1 LPHFAAKEISGKPG
15 GSHTTPST
23 CISNRPENRLAFIG
37 AFMHHSGRA
46 GAVRGSN
53 SKNALHKATETVC
66 MSNNGKRVAWVTGG
80 GSGIGEAG
88 AEALAADG
96 WIVVVSGRRKDALDA
111 VVAKITESGGRAE
124 AIALDVS
131 KKADV
136 NKAAEQI
143 LAKHGRIDLLV
154 NSAGINVP
162 KRSWA
167 DMELEGWDKLVEIN
181 LNGVLYCMRAVLPA
195 MRKQKD
201 GCIINV
207 ASWAGRHVSK
217 MPGPAYTTTKHAVL
231 ALTHS
236 FNMDE
241 CVNGLRACCLSP
253 GEVATPILKLR
264 PVVPS
269 EEEQARMLQSEDL
282 GRTIAFVASMPPR
295 VCMNEILIS
304 PTWNRGFIQTP
315 HSRD

>member
-1 LPHFAAKEISGKPG
+1 
-15 GSHTTPST
+15 
-23 CISNRPENRLAFIG
+23 
-37 AFMHHSGRA
+37 M
-46 GAVRGSN
+46 SN
-53 SKNALHKATETVC
+53 S
-66 MSNNGKRVAWVTGG
+66 GKRVAWVTGG

-96 WIVVVSGRRKDALDA
+96 WTVVVSGRRKDALEA
-111 VVAKITESGGRAE
+111 VVAKISQGGGSAE
-124 AIALDVS
+124 AIPLDVS
-131 KKADV
+131 IAADV
-136 NKAAEQI
+136 EKVAGQI
-143 LAKHGRIDLLV
+143 LAKYGRIDLLV
-154 NSAGINVP
+154 NSAGINIP

-167 DMELEGWDKLVEIN
+167 DLELEGWDRLVEIN

-195 MRKQKD
+195 MRAQKD

-253 GEVATPILKLR
+253 GEVATPILKMR

-269 EEEQARMLQSEDL
+269 EEEQARMLQPEDL
-282 GRTIAFVASMPPR
+282 GRTIAFVASLPTR
-295 VCMNEILIS
+295 VCVNEILIS

-315 HSRD
+315 ANRD